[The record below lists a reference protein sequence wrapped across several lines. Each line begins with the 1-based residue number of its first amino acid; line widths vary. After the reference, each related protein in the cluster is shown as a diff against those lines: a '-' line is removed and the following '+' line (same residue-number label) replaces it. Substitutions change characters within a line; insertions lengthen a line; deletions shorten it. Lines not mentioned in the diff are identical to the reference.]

1 MNKYEIIEMYDRMDA
16 AVVQLIQKIARKAGA
31 SREDDDWLEARAYD
45 YGIVGDVRENI
56 IKFLE
61 SLGYMFPDTDFD
73 F

>member
-1 MNKYEIIEMYDRMDA
+1 MSEKQIVEMYDEIDA
-16 AVVQLIQKIARKAGA
+16 AVVQLVLRVAAKAGHLE
-31 SREDDDWLEARAYD
+31 EDGGWLEARAYD

-61 SLGYMFPDTDFD
+61 SLGYKFPDTDFD

>member
-1 MNKYEIIEMYDRMDA
+1 MSEFEIIEMYDRMDA

-31 SREDDDWLEARAYD
+31 LCEDDEWLEARAYD
-45 YGIVGDVRENI
+45 YGIVGDVRDNI

-61 SLGYMFPDTDFD
+61 SLGYKFPDTDFD